1 MSAEDIEASKAPLM
15 DHLIELRSRLI
26 KALLGFGVAF
36 IFCFFFAKQIY
47 NVLVWP
53 FVWIA
58 GPENSKFI
66 YTALLEYFL
75 TQLKLAL
82 FGAGFISFPIVATQI
97 YKFVA
102 PGLYKHERGAF
113 LPYLIATPFF
123 FVLGSM
129 LVYFVVLPMLVRFS
143 LGMQQ
148 MGGPETAQ
156 IQLLPKV
163 GEYLSLMMSLIFAFG
178 IAFQLP
184 VILTLLGRIGIITSK
199 QLREK
204 RRYFIVVAFI
214 IAAVLTPPDV
224 LSQASLA
231 MPLLALYEGSIIAV
245 AMVEKKAATAKAAA
259 AGPAGDPAA
268 AEAQSGRVGPLRCS
282 KSRPF
287 GLLDARLCR
296 HDSGMARHARH
307 QIDPRQPAAFD
318 AGLKR
323 RGLAPLSAS
332 LLAIDEKRRAA
343 ILASEQ
349 AQARRN
355 AASKEIGDAKKA
367 KDEARASKLMAE
379 VAELKTTMPELEAAA
394 KAADEELAKE
404 LAAIPNLPLDEVPD
418 GTDEHG
424 NVQRAVFGKARNY
437 GFAPKPHDDLGGAL
451 GYMDFEA
458 AAKLSGARFVVLKKG
473 LARLER
479 AIGQFMLDL
488 HTNEHGYTEI
498 NPPLLVRNEVMFGTG
513 QLPKFED
520 DQFWAIKGEL
530 LVAAR

>member
-1 MSAEDIEASKAPLM
+1 MSDEDIEASKAPLM

-53 FVWIA
+53 FVWVA

-66 YTALLEYFL
+66 YTALLEYFI

-82 FGAGFISFPIVATQI
+82 FGAAFISFPVVATQI

-113 LPYLIATPFF
+113 LPYLIATPIF

-148 MGGPETAQ
+148 TAGAETAQ

-178 IAFQLP
+178 VAFQLP
-184 VILTLLGRIGIITSK
+184 VILTLLGRVGIVTSR

-231 MPLLALYEGSIIAV
+231 IPLLALYEGSIVAV
-245 AMVEKKAATAKAAA
+245 RIVERRAAATASAAA
-259 AGPAGDPAA
+259 TSTAVPPPPAA
-268 AEAQSGRVGPLRCS
+268 NPAE
-282 KSRPF
+282 
-287 GLLDARLCR
+287 
-296 HDSGMARHARH
+296 
-307 QIDPRQPAAFD
+307 
-318 AGLKR
+318 
-323 RGLAPLSAS
+323 
-332 LLAIDEKRRAA
+332 
-343 ILASEQ
+343 
-349 AQARRN
+349 
-355 AASKEIGDAKKA
+355 
-367 KDEARASKLMAE
+367 
-379 VAELKTTMPELEAAA
+379 
-394 KAADEELAKE
+394 
-404 LAAIPNLPLDEVPD
+404 
-418 GTDEHG
+418 
-424 NVQRAVFGKARNY
+424 
-437 GFAPKPHDDLGGAL
+437 
-451 GYMDFEA
+451 
-458 AAKLSGARFVVLKKG
+458 
-473 LARLER
+473 
-479 AIGQFMLDL
+479 
-488 HTNEHGYTEI
+488 
-498 NPPLLVRNEVMFGTG
+498 
-513 QLPKFED
+513 
-520 DQFWAIKGEL
+520 
-530 LVAAR
+530 